1 MILSTLGFWMS
12 KFSFHY
18 QESSK
23 AKPAASAEVGVHL
36 TQFSVK
42 ESWGKGLLLKLL
54 TGLRNKV
61 LHYTHEQSGI
71 AMILF

>member
-1 MILSTLGFWMS
+1 MLMIKVRYMILSTLVFWMS

-18 QESSK
+18 LESSK

-42 ESWGKGLLLKLL
+42 ESCGKGLLSKLL
-54 TGLRNKV
+54 TGTKK
-61 LHYTHEQSGI
+61 QGI
-71 AMILF
+71 ALYP

>member
-1 MILSTLGFWMS
+1 MIKVRYIILSILVVWMS

-23 AKPAASAEVGVHL
+23 AKPAAFAEVGVHL
-36 TQFSVK
+36 IQFSVK

-54 TGLRNKV
+54 TGTKK
-61 LHYTHEQSGI
+61 QSI
-71 AMILF
+71 ALQQWTK

>member
-1 MILSTLGFWMS
+1 MIKVRYMILSTLGFWMS

-42 ESWGKGLLLKLL
+42 ES
-54 TGLRNKV
+54 
-61 LHYTHEQSGI
+61 
-71 AMILF
+71 